1 MGMWNLGGSIWQRQD
16 ENSGMYR
23 YFKENF
29 NLSSFA
35 PDMVERVKQKCNEL
49 ISLQR
54 FREMYAAARK
64 VQNSDATNVV
74 RQLETIGQFQF
85 ANEALQPFLIAMP
98 EYRQLYNNNM
108 ATGFENGYSKVDRF
122 RGSAY
127 MHTDDNYREVTSGM
141 STEYDEDRIWTWVSN
156 EDRSNRLT
164 RVQQVDMQINW
175 ARMRSFDW
183 EDEDPCSELGASC

>member
-98 EYRQLYNNNM
+98 EYRQHGDGL
-108 ATGFENGYSKVDRF
+108 
-122 RGSAY
+122 
-127 MHTDDNYREVTSGM
+127 
-141 STEYDEDRIWTWVSN
+141 
-156 EDRSNRLT
+156 
-164 RVQQVDMQINW
+164 
-175 ARMRSFDW
+175 
-183 EDEDPCSELGASC
+183 